1 MQRVVVI
8 GGGIAGL
15 ASAHELLRR
24 GPGLDLVLIEAEQRL
39 GGNIRTSCEDGFT
52 LEWGVNGF
60 LNNVPETLELTEE
73 IGLTPELLPSDQ
85 AAAKRF
91 LFRGGRLWEI
101 PLQPPAFFR
110 SGLLSRRGR
119 LRILGEPFAR
129 PRPAGDETVFAFAA
143 RRIGPEAARIMVDA
157 MVSGVYAGDS
167 RVLSLK
173 STFPRMEE
181 MERIHGGLVKAL
193 IARRREAKRERA
205 TAGAGS
211 AGPAGAKSSGG
222 PGGPAG
228 ALTSFSGGMEML
240 VTRLGERIGQERIRP
255 GTAVLEVERGDTPA
269 GVKSVGVAIPA
280 PYLVRTATGDFPCDH
295 LVVAAPARHA
305 ARFLAPLDASL
316 ARELDGI
323 AYAGLAVVAL
333 AWNEADLAAAPD
345 GFGFLVPRGEG
356 LRILG
361 CLWDSSVFPRRAPAG
376 RVLVRA
382 MIGGAQDPEAA
393 GLPDAELLAIT
404 RRDLQTSMGITATPR
419 LVRIYRHPLGIPQYL
434 VGHADRLARIDE
446 RLATLPGVALA
457 GNSYRGV
464 AVNNC
469 AKEAKEL
476 GRHWAG

>member
-15 ASAHELLRR
+15 ATAQALLARR
-24 GPGLDLVLIEAEQRL
+24 PGLDLVLLEADDRL
-39 GGNIRTSCEDGFT
+39 GGNIRTSTEEGFT

-60 LNNVPETLELTEE
+60 LNNVPETLELIEE
-73 IGLTPELLPSDQ
+73 LGMTPELLPSNQ

-91 LFRGGRLWEI
+91 LFRDGRTWEI
-101 PLQPPAFFR
+101 PLKPPAFFR

-143 RRIGPEAARIMVDA
+143 RRIGPEAARVMVDA

-181 MERIHGGLVKAL
+181 MERVHGSLVKAL
-193 IARRREAKRERA
+193 IAKQREAKR
-205 TAGAGS
+205 
-211 AGPAGAKSSGG
+211 AGAKPSGG
-222 PGGPAG
+222 PAGPAG
-228 ALTSFSGGMEML
+228 ALTSFRSGMESL
-240 VTRLGERIGQERIRP
+240 VTRLGERIGPERIRL
-255 GTAVLEVERGDTPA
+255 GTPVTSVERRGNDP
-269 GVKSVGVAIPA
+269 VYV
-280 PYLVRTATGDFPCDH
+280 VRTATGEVPCDH
-295 LVVAAPARHA
+295 LVIAAPARHA
-305 ARFLAPLDASL
+305 ARFLSSLDAPLT
-316 ARELDGI
+316 RELEGI

-333 AWNEADLAAAPD
+333 AWEEADLEAAPD

-361 CLWDSSVFPRRAPAG
+361 CLWDSSVFPCRAPAG
-376 RVLVRA
+376 HVLVRA
-382 MIGGAQDPEAA
+382 MIGGAQDPDAV
-393 GLPDAELLAIT
+393 GLSDEELLAIT
-404 RRDLQTSMGITATPR
+404 RRDLELSMGIHATPR

-446 RLATLPGVALA
+446 RLQGLPGVALA

-476 GRHWAG
+476 GIRWAP

>member
-8 GGGIAGL
+8 GGGVAGL
-15 ASAHELLRR
+15 ATAHALLHRR
-24 GPGLDLVLIEAEQRL
+24 PGLDLVLLEADDRL
-39 GGNIRTSCEDGFT
+39 GGNIRTSIEDGFT

-60 LNNVPETLELTEE
+60 LNNVPETLELVEE
-73 IGLTPELLPSDQ
+73 IGMTPDLLPSNQ
-85 AAAKRF
+85 SAAKRF
-91 LFRGGRLWEI
+91 LFRGGRTWEI
-101 PLQPPAFFR
+101 PLTPPAFFR

-119 LRILGEPFAR
+119 LRILREPFAR

-143 RRIGPEAARIMVDA
+143 RRIGPEAARVLVDA

-181 MERIHGGLVKAL
+181 MERVHGSLVKAL
-193 IARRREAKRERA
+193 IARQREARRSG
-205 TAGAGS
+205 TTPTG
-211 AGPAGAKSSGG
+211 GPA
-222 PGGPAG
+222 GPAG
-228 ALTSFSGGMEML
+228 ALTSFRTGMESL
-240 VTRLGERIGQERIRP
+240 VTRLGERIGRERIRL
-255 GTAVLEVERGDTPA
+255 GTPVTAIERGSHD
-269 GVKSVGVAIPA
+269 G
-280 PYLVRTATGDFPCDH
+280 PYMVRTATGEFPCDH

-305 ARFLAPLDASL
+305 ARFVQSLDAFL
-316 ARELDGI
+316 AKELEGI
-323 AYAGLAVVAL
+323 AYAGLVVVAL
-333 AWNEADLAAAPD
+333 AWDETDLTAAPD

-393 GLPDAELLAIT
+393 GLPDEELLAIT
-404 RRDLQTSMGITATPR
+404 RRDLGLSMGIHATPR
-419 LVRIYRHPLGIPQYL
+419 LVRIYRHSLGIPQYL
-434 VGHADRLARIDE
+434 VGHAERLARIDE
-446 RLATLPGVALA
+446 RLKALPGIALA

-476 GRHWAG
+476 GDRWAP

>member
-15 ASAHELLRR
+15 ATAHALLRR
-24 GPGLDLVLIEAEQRL
+24 RPDLDLVLIEADHRL
-39 GGNIRTSCEDGFT
+39 GGNIRTSVEEGFT

-60 LNNVPETLELTEE
+60 LNNVPETLELVDD
-73 IGLTPELLPSDQ
+73 IGMTPELLPSNQ
-85 AAAKRF
+85 AAARRF
-91 LFRGGRLWEI
+91 LFRGGRTWEI
-101 PLQPPAFFR
+101 PLKPPSFFR

-143 RRIGPEAARIMVDA
+143 RRIGPEAARVMVDA

-181 MERIHGGLVKAL
+181 MERIHGSLVKAL
-193 IARRREAKRERA
+193 IARQRA
-205 TAGAGS
+205 AGRSGATPAG
-211 AGPAGAKSSGG
+211 GPA
-222 PGGPAG
+222 GPAG
-228 ALTSFSGGMEML
+228 ALTSFRHGMESL
-240 VTRLGERIGQERIRP
+240 VMRLGERIGPERIRLGRP
-255 GTAVLEVERGDTPA
+255 VTEVERGSND
-269 GVKSVGVAIPA
+269 A
-280 PYLVRTATGDFPCDH
+280 PYIVRSASGQFPCDYV
-295 LVVAAPARHA
+295 VVAAPARHA
-305 ARFLAPLDASL
+305 ARFLLSLDAPL
-316 ARELDGI
+316 ARELEGI
-323 AYAGLAVVAL
+323 SYAGLAVVAL
-333 AWNEADLAAAPD
+333 AWDEADIDAAPD

-361 CLWDSSVFPRRAPAG
+361 CLWDSSVFPGRAPAG

-393 GLPDAELLAIT
+393 GLPDEELLAVAL
-404 RRDLQTSMGITATPR
+404 RDLEVSMGISATPR

-434 VGHADRLARIDE
+434 VGHADRLARINN
-446 RLATLPGVALA
+446 RLQALPGVALA

-476 GRHWAG
+476 GSRWAPYGVTSP

>member
-1 MQRVVVI
+1 MQRVVVV

-15 ASAHELLRR
+15 ATAHVLLARR
-24 GPGLDLVLIEAEQRL
+24 PGLDLVLLEADDRL
-39 GGNIRTSCEDGFT
+39 GGNIRTSIEEGFT

-60 LNNVPETLELTEE
+60 LNNVPETLELIEDL
-73 IGLTPELLPSDQ
+73 GMTPDLLPSNQ
-85 AAAKRF
+85 SAARRF
-91 LFRGGRLWEI
+91 LYRGGQNWEI
-101 PLQPPAFFR
+101 PLKPPAFFR

-143 RRIGPEAARIMVDA
+143 RRIGPEAARVLVDA

-167 RVLSLK
+167 RVLSLR

-181 MERIHGGLVKAL
+181 MERVHGSLVKAL
-193 IARRREAKRERA
+193 IARQREARRA
-205 TAGAGS
+205 GTVPAG
-211 AGPAGAKSSGG
+211 GPA
-222 PGGPAG
+222 GPAG
-228 ALTSFSGGMEML
+228 ALTSFRRGMESL
-240 VTRLGERIGQERIRP
+240 VERLGERIGRERVRL
-255 GTAVLEVERGDTPA
+255 GTPVLEVLHEDRTSA
-269 GVKSVGVAIPA
+269 GKIGAGA
-280 PYLVRTATGDFPCDH
+280 PYVVRTATGEFPCDH

-305 ARFLAPLDASL
+305 SRFLLSLDAPL

-333 AWNEADLAAAPD
+333 AWDQTDLDAAPE

-361 CLWDSSVFPRRAPAG
+361 CLWDSSVFPCRAPEG

-382 MIGGAQDPEAA
+382 MIGGAQDPEAVS
-393 GLPDAELLAIT
+393 LPDEELLAIT
-404 RRDLQTSMGITATPR
+404 RRDLEASMGIRATPN

-434 VGHADRLARIDE
+434 VGHADRLTRID
-446 RLATLPGVALA
+446 RMLQDLPGVALA

-464 AVNNC
+464 AVNSC

-476 GRHWAG
+476 GVRWAP